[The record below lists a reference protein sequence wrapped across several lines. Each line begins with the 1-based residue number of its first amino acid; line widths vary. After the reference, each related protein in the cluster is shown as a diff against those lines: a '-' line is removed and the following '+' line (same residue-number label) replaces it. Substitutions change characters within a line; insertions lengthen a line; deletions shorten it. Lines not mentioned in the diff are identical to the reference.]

1 VIIKNVNWIQ
11 EKIIQGDLM
20 VSVVMRCRNEERY
33 IGYAIQSVLDFFDN
47 PEIIIIDN
55 NSTDDSM
62 KIVKSFNFNN
72 INIYNIDDYTPG
84 KSLNYG
90 ISKCTTDI
98 ILVMSAHSEI
108 ISLDINKI
116 INCLSE
122 HCAVWGKQLPI
133 WNGKK
138 ISRRYIWS
146 NFGEVDTI
154 NYFSDNEHRYFLH
167 NAFTFYNRKFLME
180 NPFDENLYGKEDRY
194 WIINKIDNGFSSYY
208 DSESICNHHFTKNG
222 ATWRGMA

>member
-1 VIIKNVNWIQ
+1 
-11 EKIIQGDLM
+11 M

-108 ISLDINKI
+108 ISL
-116 INCLSE
+116 
-122 HCAVWGKQLPI
+122 V
-133 WNGKK
+133 
-138 ISRRYIWS
+138 
-146 NFGEVDTI
+146 
-154 NYFSDNEHRYFLH
+154 
-167 NAFTFYNRKFLME
+167 
-180 NPFDENLYGKEDRY
+180 
-194 WIINKIDNGFSSYY
+194 
-208 DSESICNHHFTKNG
+208 
-222 ATWRGMA
+222 